1 MNTMPLP
8 DRSLPL
14 LDTQVGLWVSEQ
26 VNQASTSHNI
36 HVRLAIGGALDVSA
50 LQQAIDWLVQR
61 HDNLRARFVLEGET
75 PRQIISADRHTPLE
89 QERIDAADLHA
100 RTDALLLQSMDIT
113 AGPLFRSVLLQSGAE
128 QHVLLLIIHH
138 LIFDGGSIEVLL
150 RDLREA
156 YVAFSQGTPAVPA
169 ALPFSYAGYV
179 ERQATVRTPAALDY
193 WLKTL
198 ADRPPAK
205 RFPCARLASGK
216 TARRAADVVTQMQPA
231 AAQQLRELTGPG
243 TFTPFMVHMAI
254 CAMLLQRQTAVED
267 MVFGMPLS
275 TRDGAE
281 TNDLTGLFVNVVA
294 LRLQLTTQRTFAQVL
309 QHVRAR
315 ILRAMMHR
323 DLPYHE
329 LVSQLRAGRENG
341 ALFHVFLNHA
351 SVLRRPFQ
359 AGRCTFELLPTT
371 NITAAFEMNLAI
383 VETDTGFDTVFEFDD
398 MRFDRTDIGALAEQ
412 YHHLLSAVLGNPDT
426 EWRDLPAAPA
436 SSRPVHQW
444 FETQVEQTPDA
455 TAVVFEDS
463 RLSYR
468 ELNARAN
475 QVARSLRDAG
485 VTPGV
490 LVGLCIERGPQ
501 MVVGILAVLKAGAAY
516 LPIDPDNPDERIR
529 FIVQDTGLGTLLT
542 SSHLQPRFADFALN
556 LMCLDN
562 LAESAVHFDTTNL
575 NLSVALQDLAYC
587 IYTSGSTG
595 QPKGALNTHGGFAN
609 LVQWYVR
616 DGLHM
621 RNDDRVMLASSVGFD
636 LTQKNIL
643 GPLCAGACLM
653 IPQHSPAHAMGFM
666 KALTAYRPTWLNC
679 APSAFRAFAGSA
691 RTASL
696 RMLVLGGEPVDAA
709 LLEQLRGRPLTLVN
723 SYGPTECS
731 DVASWCSQDMQTL
744 AQATEM
750 PLGQAIPG
758 VQVFVLDEN
767 LQPVAI
773 GEAGEIHIA
782 GTGVGQGYLRRAAL
796 SAQTFIPNP
805 YGPAGSRMYKSGDL
819 GRYLSDGSLAFIGRI
834 DFQVKVRGHRIE
846 LGEIESRLS
855 ACAAI
860 REAVVMALEAGA
872 GEKRLVAY
880 LVAGDG
886 HVIDGEQLANTL
898 REDLPDYMVP
908 DTWIALPQLPLNI
921 NGKLDRKAL
930 PPPAWRVQQKTAAD
944 GLALTPILRQPRID
958 VRSLIS

>member
-36 HVRLAIGGALDVSA
+36 HVRLAIGGALDVAA

-294 LRLQLTTQRTFAQVL
+294 LRLQLTAQRTFAQLL

-329 LVSQLRAGRENG
+329 LVSQLRAGRETG

-455 TAVVFEDS
+455 IAVVFEDS

-562 LAESAVHFDTTNL
+562 LAESAAHDTTNL

-744 AQATEM
+744 AQAAEM